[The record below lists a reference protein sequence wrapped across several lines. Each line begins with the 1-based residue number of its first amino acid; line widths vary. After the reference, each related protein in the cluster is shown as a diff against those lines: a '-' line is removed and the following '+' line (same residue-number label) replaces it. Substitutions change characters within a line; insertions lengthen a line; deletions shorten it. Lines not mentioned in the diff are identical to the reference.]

1 MDTMR
6 MNQDNARECS
16 IVDKEPNTN
25 ATNFFYLLKDYKEP
39 L

>member
-1 MDTMR
+1 MDAMG

-25 ATNFFYLLKDYKEP
+25 ATKFFYFSKDYKEP